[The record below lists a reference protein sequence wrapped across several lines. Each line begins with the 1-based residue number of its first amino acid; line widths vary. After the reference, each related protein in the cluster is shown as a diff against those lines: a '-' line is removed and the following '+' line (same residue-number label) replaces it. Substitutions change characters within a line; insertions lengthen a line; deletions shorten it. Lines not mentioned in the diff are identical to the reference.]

1 MSTTATSALASSERD
16 LTVHQ
21 KSLADNCFDEG
32 QYEAAIDALDQIR
45 SRKNKPYDAHIRQL
59 LYIALYPPPSV
70 EDQIEEEAMK
80 LEPGSPSKL
89 LSRRHKSSLTPSP
102 KAAAA
107 AQDLLVKFSRTNNP
121 ESLACALP
129 SYPDSPSANPND
141 PAGSEDSHIAR
152 EALRIRNARCCW
164 DIIREGFIPRGNGDV
179 TASPQKPKGR
189 RSRRMQVQDDEGQG
203 WEGEDTAAPVPVSDH
218 AWSVLGWILTLF
230 ENNEVG
236 MERNGQVRYS
246 PLLLRQIPPSRPE
259 MAPRWDV
266 RMPLDVAFHALE
278 QEQELQRSLGVRLLA
293 LLINLT
299 STAFV
304 DFSMFLSTISTRIS
318 SLSVD
323 ALSYLFAALP
333 LTRVVAQFKVML
345 CRQALGGNQTASGAR
360 PKPQARA
367 RGQPRRRT
375 QTDSTAD
382 VGADTAAA
390 GPSAPTSAPPSAP
403 TQDGV
408 SASGF
413 TYPTISGTELLELLA
428 RPGKGDRASALPT
441 ICLKCELVTS
451 YGWVQQELGENDR
464 DAGWEGVVRDGSLA
478 RAVEGVFETTTGR
491 RSAPTDA
498 QSKEFIRTKRDAL
511 LAIVSMW

>member
-1 MSTTATSALASSERD
+1 MSTTTSASASSERD

-45 SRKNKPYDAHIRQL
+45 SRKNKPHDAHIRQL
-59 LYIALYPPPSV
+59 LYIVLYPPPSL
-70 EDQIEEEAMK
+70 EDQIEEEAMR

-89 LSRRHKSSLTPSP
+89 LSRRHKSSLAPSP

-107 AQDLLVKFSRTNNP
+107 AQDLLMKFARTNTP
-121 ESLACALP
+121 ESLVCALP
-129 SYPDSPSANPND
+129 SYPDSPNANLND

-152 EALRIRNARCCW
+152 EALRIRNARSCW

-179 TASPQKPKGR
+179 TASPRKPKGR
-189 RSRRMQVQDDEGQG
+189 RSRRAQVQDDADEG
-203 WEGEDTAAPVPVSDH
+203 WEGEDTAAPAPVSDH

-230 ENNEVG
+230 ESNEAAV
-236 MERNGQVRYS
+236 ERNGQVRYS

-259 MAPRWDV
+259 TAPRWDV

-278 QEQELQRSLGVRLLA
+278 QERELQRSLGVRLLV

-299 STAFV
+299 STTFV
-304 DFSMFLSTISTRIS
+304 DFSMFLNTVSTRIS
-318 SLSVD
+318 SLSLD
-323 ALSYLFAALP
+323 ALVYLFAALP
-333 LTRVVAQFKVML
+333 LTRTIAQFKVML
-345 CRQALGGNQTASGAR
+345 CRQALGVKQAASGTG

-367 RGQPRRRT
+367 RAQPRRRT

-382 VGADTAAA
+382 AGAEEAAA
-390 GPSAPTSAPPSAP
+390 PSASTSAPPSAP
-403 TQDGV
+403 TQDGAGV
-408 SASGF
+408 SGF
-413 TYPTISGTELLELLA
+413 TYPTISPAELLGLLA
-428 RPGKGDRASALPT
+428 RPGKGDRTSALPT

-451 YGWVQQELGENDR
+451 YGWVQQEFGENDR

-478 RAVEGVFETTTGR
+478 RAVEGVFDTNTGR